1 MTTNRHVRSILWYSE
16 DLRSLS
22 VEKAATYHR
31 VLEVNKTTI
40 VDIIR
45 LLTERPDQA
54 NGGGVDTSS
63 TGRDL
68 SIMVHWYRDVQ
79 RIRETA
85 QRCKETEEEGV
96 HDEDVEKW
104 AKKVVKEEEMSNQYQ
119 GVFPERP
126 LEGRCSI
133 VAHLYSTQSLAAVS
147 LV

>member
-1 MTTNRHVRSILWYSE
+1 
-16 DLRSLS
+16 
-22 VEKAATYHR
+22 
-31 VLEVNKTTI
+31 
-40 VDIIR
+40 
-45 LLTERPDQA
+45 
-54 NGGGVDTSS
+54 
-63 TGRDL
+63 
-68 SIMVHWYRDVQ
+68 MVHWHGDVQ
-79 RIRETA
+79 CIRETA

-133 VAHLYSTQSLAAVS
+133 VSHLYSAQSLAAVS